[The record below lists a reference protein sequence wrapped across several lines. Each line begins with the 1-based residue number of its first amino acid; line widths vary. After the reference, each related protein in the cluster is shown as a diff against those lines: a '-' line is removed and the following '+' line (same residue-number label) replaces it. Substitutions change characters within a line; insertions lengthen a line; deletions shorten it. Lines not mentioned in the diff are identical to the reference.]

1 MKLLLDT
8 HILIWALAD
17 DPKLPQKARELI
29 LNESNELYASVVS
42 LWEVTIKHT
51 LHPGELSY
59 SGKDFYDAC
68 ARAGFELLPVKAE
81 HILVVE
87 SLHRNENAPPHK
99 DPFDRLLIAQAK
111 NEDMTF
117 VTHDALLPGYGEPCI
132 FSV

>member
-42 LWEVTIKHT
+42 LWEVIIKHT
-51 LHPGELSY
+51 LHPSELSY

-68 ARAGFELLPVKAE
+68 ARAGFGLLPVKAE

-111 NEDMTF
+111 NEDMAF
-117 VTHDALLPGYGEPCI
+117 VTHDTLLPGYGEPCI

>member
-29 LNESNELYASVVS
+29 LNESNELYASAVS

-51 LHPGELSY
+51 LHPSELSY

-68 ARAGFELLPVKAE
+68 ARAGFELLPVKVE

-117 VTHDALLPGYGEPCI
+117 VTHDTLLPGYGEPCI

>member
-1 MKLLLDT
+1 MCQYT
-8 HILIWALAD
+8 
-17 DPKLPQKARELI
+17 
-29 LNESNELYASVVS
+29 SVVS

-51 LHPGELSY
+51 LHPSELSY

-68 ARAGFELLPVKAE
+68 ARAGFELLSVKAE

-87 SLHRNENAPPHK
+87 GLHRNETAPPHK

-117 VTHDALLPGYGEPCI
+117 VTHDALLPGDGEPCI